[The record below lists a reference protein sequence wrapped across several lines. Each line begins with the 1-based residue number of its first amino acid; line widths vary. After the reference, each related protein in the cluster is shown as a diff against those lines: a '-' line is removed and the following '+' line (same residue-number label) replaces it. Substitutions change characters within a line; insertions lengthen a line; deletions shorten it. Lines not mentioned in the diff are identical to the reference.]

1 MAKSE
6 IERQP
11 KNVQMMITAG
21 TDYNYFGVNVS
32 IIGVFVNG
40 KLVEHRVWKTE
51 SL

>member
-6 IERQP
+6 IGRQP
-11 KNVQMMITAG
+11 KNVQMMVTAG
-21 TDYNYFGVNVS
+21 TEQNYFDVNVS
-32 IIGVFVNG
+32 IIGVVVNG